1 MIDMN
6 IEIIPNYHP
15 IFVHFTIGLL
25 SVSALLYLVGSILK
39 KQNLFIAARWNL
51 WIGAVL
57 TIGTVIAGFDAY
69 NSVAHDAASHA
80 AMTDH
85 KNWALPTAGIFLA
98 LAVWAGWKQ
107 RGAKT
112 VIDPYDHEKVQK
124 KKEQEERA
132 LTFSIIA
139 EEWLEK
145 RKSEIKPKTYQDI
158 EKRVRTDV
166 LPSLGDTPIKQVT
179 SLDILNTVKAIQERG
194 AYEMANRARTY
205 ISQIPPETSL

>member
-1 MIDMN
+1 MMNMN

-25 SVSALLYLVGSILK
+25 SVSALLYLLGSIFK
-39 KQNLFIAARWNL
+39 KENLFIAARWNL

-69 NSVAHDAASHA
+69 NSVGHDAASHA

-98 LAVWAGWKQ
+98 LAVWAAWKQ

-112 VIDPYDHEKVQK
+112 VGPVFVGIIVLASVLLAVTGYKGGEVVYRHGTGVMRMPEIHGDGGHGSHSHGDEAQANHHE
-124 KKEQEERA
+124 
-132 LTFSIIA
+132 
-139 EEWLEK
+139 
-145 RKSEIKPKTYQDI
+145 
-158 EKRVRTDV
+158 
-166 LPSLGDTPIKQVT
+166 
-179 SLDILNTVKAIQERG
+179 IQE
-194 AYEMANRARTY
+194 
-205 ISQIPPETSL
+205 PEASTDHHDHSSHEH